1 MKTIQQYFA
10 EMSAAG
16 LVPDCKQAHNIYAC
30 QVNWFEC
37 WHIKLMEKNQ
47 RDPFSVIII
56 PYSIIA
62 KSGISVIQ
70 LRSNGKDLAKLE
82 WQKPTEQDVGKMCWF
97 YSCDY
102 SGFITLSELG
112 SCDEERM
119 KHDESYLCLLATHGR
134 LCPEPS
140 DFEEVYK
147 C

>member
-56 PYSIIA
+56 PYNIIA

-70 LRSNGKDLAKLE
+70 LRKDGKDLVKLE
-82 WQKPTEQDVGKMCWF
+82 WQKPTEQDVGKMCWVC
-97 YSCDY
+97 SKAC
-102 SGFITLSELG
+102 GVIGLLELRKKDFPFDD
-112 SCDEERM
+112 DE
-119 KHDESYLCLLATHGR
+119 LTLLATHGR

-140 DFEEVYK
+140 NFEEVCK